1 MTKSFQ
7 AHSVNAAHNG
17 VICQIVIYDHNA
29 TLYSKND
36 WISNLWQEFEFASE
50 LVSDLRDTVNLQ

>member
-7 AHSVNAAHNG
+7 AHSVNAAHNDA
-17 VICQIVIYDHNA
+17 ICQIVIYDHNA

-36 WISNLWQEFEFASE
+36 WISNLWQKFEFASE